1 MIPNFI
7 SNSLKI
13 RNVTSENQAEN
24 FYRSI
29 ISFGKYKHPT
39 ENIIIFLKFKMNI
52 LLDFFGRI
60 FLTAL
65 LGDGLSVDSAI
76 F

>member
-13 RNVTSENQAEN
+13 RNVTTENQAEN

-39 ENIIIFLKFKMNI
+39 ENIIIFSKFKIYI
-52 LLDFFGRI
+52 LLDVVGRI
-60 FLTAL
+60 F
-65 LGDGLSVDSAI
+65 I
-76 F
+76 